1 MKYVSISIYPS
12 IHSSTHPSMHL
23 FIYLSIHQF
32 YTSCLCFNNWVVF
45 SSSHTFFPLSPCFD
59 EGFHRT
65 QYAGEVCSHVC
76 FPHQTACSLWV
87 RVVPSP
93 SSPPLG
99 RGTILV
105 YVESLVAACWS
116 QWFISLVTDSHE
128 AKFCPAFSCGFLG
141 DCIYQHLYPA
151 FCVPI
156 CHLFPSFVIKYI
168 H

>member
-12 IHSSTHPSMHL
+12 HSSTHPSMHL

-76 FPHQTACSLWV
+76 CPHQTTCSLWV
-87 RVVPSP
+87 RVVPSL

-99 RGTILV
+99 WGTILV

-116 QWFISLVTDSHE
+116 QWFISLVTDGHE

>member
-12 IHSSTHPSMHL
+12 HSSTHPSMHL

-76 FPHQTACSLWV
+76 CPHQTACSLWV

-99 RGTILV
+99 WGTILV

-116 QWFISLVTDSHE
+116 QWFISLVTDGHE

>member
-65 QYAGEVCSHVC
+65 QYAGEACSHVC
-76 FPHQTACSLWV
+76 CPHQTACSLWV

-156 CHLFPSFVIKYI
+156 CHLFPSFVIKYN